1 MDKVGY
7 IDNEAEQRLK
17 VEFVLEKNRITP
29 KRQKDRENLISA
41 WGINDEILEE
51 FLDLVNENIKDNE
64 EKIGLL
70 TNIKEYRFL
79 EYGEIYDIAS
89 FKFGE
94 EVTQGQIESLIDKI
108 CDSAIFEYENLV
120 LCPKE
125 KL

>member
-70 TNIKEYRFL
+70 TNIK
-79 EYGEIYDIAS
+79 
-89 FKFGE
+89 
-94 EVTQGQIESLIDKI
+94 VTQGQIESLIDKI

>member
-108 CDSAIFEYENLV
+108 CDSAILEYENLV

>member
-51 FLDLVNENIKDNE
+51 FLDLVNENIKVIVQFLSM
-64 EKIGLL
+64 KI
-70 TNIKEYRFL
+70 
-79 EYGEIYDIAS
+79 
-89 FKFGE
+89 
-94 EVTQGQIESLIDKI
+94 
-108 CDSAIFEYENLV
+108 
-120 LCPKE
+120 
-125 KL
+125 